1 MRLTIRPET
10 KKSKPNGT
18 MTAAAAIAMAP
29 NLPQITN
36 GDSPHPQRQRAIYI
50 DISRY
55 WIGLTNEPKRNQYG
69 FKPKCV

>member
-55 WIGLTNEPKRNQYG
+55 
-69 FKPKCV
+69 